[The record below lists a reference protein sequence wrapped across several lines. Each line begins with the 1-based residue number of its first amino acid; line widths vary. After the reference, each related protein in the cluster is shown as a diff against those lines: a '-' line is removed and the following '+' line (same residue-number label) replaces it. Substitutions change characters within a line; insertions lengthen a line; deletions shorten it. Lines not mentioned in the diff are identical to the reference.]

1 MYVSRSSAVLSGKVK
16 LSYRIAQS
24 DADLTIPFDSGGQ
37 GKSGVDLGPNALVER
52 GLLSQL
58 SELGWNVHYEGP
70 AEFDDIPYI
79 NPNQPGTATKKER
92 EVLPDPDIGRMKKP
106 RLVSAVNQR
115 AMEIIRDHAMEG
127 RLPLTLGGDHS
138 LVSRD
143 FWTMLRMEFDC
154 SAWRIVG
161 YGDHLWDQGQVP

>member
-1 MYVSRSSAVLSGKVK
+1 MSETY
-16 LSYRIAQS
+16 
-24 DADLTIPFDSGGQ
+24 SGGQ

-79 NPNQPGTATKKER
+79 NPNQPGASNGR
-92 EVLPDPDIGRMKKP
+92 EVLPDPD
-106 RLVSAVNQR
+106 
-115 AMEIIRDHAMEG
+115 MEIIRDHAMEG

-138 LVSRD
+138 LVSGPYKLVEPEYR
-143 FWTMLRMEFDC
+143 
-154 SAWRIVG
+154 
-161 YGDHLWDQGQVP
+161 H

>member
-1 MYVSRSSAVLSGKVK
+1 MLNCAG
-16 LSYRIAQS
+16 I
-24 DADLTIPFDSGGQ
+24 ISGGQ

-79 NPNQPGTATKKER
+79 NPNQPGASNGR
-92 EVLPDPDIGRMKKP
+92 EVLPDPDIGKMKKP

-138 LVSRD
+138 LVSVEWVSAGNVKGAYEQARFDRPWRPSRESRPNTPTHVSFGYVICLD
-143 FWTMLRMEFDC
+143 FQL
-154 SAWRIVG
+154 
-161 YGDHLWDQGQVP
+161 